1 MPSIFDKMFT
11 MKSKH
16 KSKIGLA
23 LGGGAARG
31 WAHIG
36 VIRALEEIG
45 IKPDIVCGTSIGAL
59 VGAVYAAGELD
70 KFEEWVLAL
79 KVSEII
85 SYLDVSLSSGL
96 LKGDRLMEFFRKD
109 FNDYNIEDLDIP
121 FAATATLLNSGAE
134 KWLKEGSMLDAVRA
148 SIALPGLFTPVMHE
162 GSVLIDGGLVNP
174 VPVSLARALGA
185 DIVIAVDLNSDAL
198 NRHMNAPENTEAVI
212 NESNNWI
219 DKLKD
224 GISGLMPS
232 ADSSAPQLPSMIDVI
247 AASINIMQVRISRS
261 RMAGEPPDFILTP
274 KLAEIGLLEFHRA
287 KESIEEGKQA
297 VERAK
302 HSFPSQL
309 N

>member
-1 MPSIFDKMFT
+1 

-36 VIRALEEIG
+36 VIRALEEVG